1 MQIRVWGIVLVCLT
15 ALCLVQP
22 LGFVAPAYAGK
33 KPPKKTEITKKEG
46 KDDGPIGGGGPH
58 LRLSPI
64 MAPYQSSG
72 GVRYQPMIVEL
83 EVVGAVGEGG
93 EKLDTE
99 GNLRQKQAC
108 FIIPMVHDRIVRY
121 LFKAQLT
128 SDDFSGERRD
138 VLQKKLY
145 DEVLSMVGKG
155 FYVNLTILGDD
166 PPALDPASQTL
177 SVQCR

>member
-1 MQIRVWGIVLVCLT
+1 MQVRVWGIVLVCLT
-15 ALCLVQP
+15 ALCLAQP
-22 LGFVAPAYAGK
+22 VGLVAPAYAAKKESK
-33 KPPKKTEITKKEG
+33 KPEVKKKDG
-46 KDDGPIGGGGPH
+46 KDNGPIGYGGPH

-72 GVRYQPMIVEL
+72 GVRYQPMIVEV
-83 EVVGAVGEGG
+83 EVVGAVGEG

-108 FIIPMVHDRIVRY
+108 FIIPLIHDRIVQY
-121 LFKAQLT
+121 LFKAHLT
-128 SDDFSGERRD
+128 SEDFSGERRD
-138 VLQKKLY
+138 VLQKKLF
-145 DEVLSMVGKG
+145 DEIIAMVGKG
-155 FYVNLTILGDD
+155 FYINLTILGDD